1 MLTVPK
7 GDDPLVVSPRGLGTI
22 KKTSLPVNAL
32 NTVRPASDRTTAA
45 LDWNDLQYL
54 LAVGREGSLRAAA
67 KQLGVSVNTVRAH
80 IERLETARGG
90 PMLKRSNAG
99 AALTEAGTIVY
110 QAALEMSKARI
121 DSGEGPDDV
130 LVMPGRITLACTEGL
145 GVSWLTPHIANLAI
159 MLSPLTVDVQFDYDL
174 QRDRSISADVG
185 IAFVPPPNP
194 NLVVAKLA
202 TLHFMMFA
210 APSYIE
216 QYGMPESFDD
226 LHHHVFVEQTSP
238 GYNTSAIDLLLGAD
252 RPHATTAI
260 RTNSA
265 LTQGYAAANGA
276 GIAILPSYTCAV
288 TRGLVALPLLPQMR
302 VPVHYYYHA
311 TARHSP
317 PVRATIDW
325 LKEAFDPVR
334 YPWFADRFIHPDD
347 FAARHAENGGDSVV
361 SLFGQVVDRG
371 GGIVR

>member
-1 MLTVPK
+1 L
-7 GDDPLVVSPRGLGTI
+7 R
-22 KKTSLPVNAL
+22 
-32 NTVRPASDRTTAA
+32 
-45 LDWNDLQYL
+45 YF
-54 LAVGREGSLRAAA
+54 LAVGDGGSLRAAA
-67 KQLGVSVNTVRAH
+67 KQLRVSVNTVRAH
-80 IERLETARGG
+80 IERLERVRGAHL
-90 PMLKRSNAG
+90 LKRSNAG

-121 DSGEGPDDV
+121 DNGEGLEDV
-130 LVMPGRITLACTEGL
+130 LVAPGRITIACTEGL
-145 GVSWLTPHIANLAI
+145 GVSWLTPHISTLAM

-185 IAFVPPPNP
+185 IAFRPPPNP

-210 APSYIE
+210 APSYLE
-216 QYGMPESFDD
+216 QYGTPESFDD
-226 LHHHVFVEQTSP
+226 LGDHVFVEQAAP

-252 RPHATTAI
+252 RPSSTTAI

-265 LTQGYAAANGA
+265 LTQGYAAASGA

-288 TRGLVALPLLPQMR
+288 TRGLTPLELLPQMR
-302 VPVHYYYHA
+302 IPVHYYYHA
-311 TARHSP
+311 AARHSP

-334 YPWFADRFIHPDD
+334 YPWFADRFVHPDD
-347 FAARHAENGGDSVV
+347 FAALHAANGGDSVV
-361 SLFGQVVDRG
+361 SLFGQVIDRG
-371 GGIVR
+371 SGITRP